1 MVGCGYRRD
10 HGAHPSSYDSFR
22 KVSREDTFLIGMALS
37 GLSVL
42 MLALTA
48 NFLAAGLLAFTIF
61 FYVVVYT
68 MFLKR
73 RTPQNIVIGGAA
85 GALPPMI
92 GWAVATGG
100 IAVESLLMFLL
111 IFIWTPPHFWALALF
126 TNDDYSRAGVPM
138 MTVARGEIATRQQ
151 ILWYALALAP
161 VCFLIAFSGIGGP
174 VFLVA
179 SLALNAMFIRGAV
192 RVFNRRDADS
202 KADKWLAEKRY
213 FFLSLVY
220 LFVLFAAIALDAVL
234 AA

>member
-1 MVGCGYRRD
+1 MGCRNR
-10 HGAHPSSYDSFR
+10 
-22 KVSREDTFLIGMALS
+22 
-37 GLSVL
+37 
-42 MLALTA
+42 
-48 NFLAAGLLAFTIF
+48 
-61 FYVVVYT
+61 
-68 MFLKR
+68 
-73 RTPQNIVIGGAA
+73 
-85 GALPPMI
+85 
-92 GWAVATGG
+92 G

-179 SLALNAMFIRGAV
+179 SLALNAMFIGGAV

-202 KADKWLAEKRY
+202 KADKWLRKSDTFFFRLSIFSCFLRRSRWMRY
-213 FFLSLVY
+213 WPAWLTSCNSGRGGFDHGNT
-220 LFVLFAAIALDAVL
+220 A
-234 AA
+234 